1 MPERTVTFNINEF
14 TAKAKR
20 AYERVREELELTHWG
35 DFIVI
40 EPESGDYFLGK
51 TMDEAEEKAR
61 AKYPEGLFYFA
72 RIGYRAAVVFR
83 RQSTW

>member
-1 MPERTVTFNINEF
+1 MADVRAFSFDKEEF

-20 AYERVREELELTHWG
+20 AYERVREELELTHRG

-40 EPESGDYFLGK
+40 EPDSGDYFLGK

-61 AKYPEGLFYFA
+61 AKYPDKLFYFA
-72 RIGYRAAVVFR
+72 RVGYPAAR
-83 RQSTW
+83 ILR